1 MDIDKYTQYNESF
14 CRTCTFQ
21 IGKDAGFFSEYNNM
35 ILAMAY
41 CLIHR
46 VRFQITSEGA
56 NFNPKQGWKG
66 FFLPFCQE
74 APNDVKHYKTAD
86 WRFALKRIGL
96 HQDWYAITSLFPYF
110 TFWKRQMRTQDVFGK
125 CRDRRSMDRYH
136 SIRELGFEGDFQQLC
151 AELVKM
157 TWRYN
162 EETEDRI
169 SRMIQTLNLP
179 AHYVSVHVRRGDK
192 IVEANHMPISQYMD
206 KLGDGCRNLFVATDD
221 YSVVEEIRAHYPEWA
236 IWTLCTP
243 LERGYMQS
251 AADQECAEE
260 KDRNMITLFATM
272 EILNRAELFVGTYS
286 SNMGMFM
293 GMRNPSICRGVDF
306 DHWLIW

>member
-1 MDIDKYTQYNESF
+1 MDLERYNQYNESF
-14 CRTCTFQ
+14 NRLCTFK
-21 IGKDAGFFSEYNNM
+21 IGICSGFFSEYNNM

-41 CLIHR
+41 CLLHR
-46 VRFQITSEGA
+46 IRFQLTSNDA
-56 NFNPKQGWKG
+56 NFNREKGWQGY
-66 FFLPFCQE
+66 FLPFCHE
-74 APNDVKHYKTAD
+74 VSDSKNHYRTWD
-86 WRFALKRIGL
+86 YRYALKRIVFQL
-96 HQDWYAITSLFPYF
+96 DFSSIASLYPYLFP
-110 TFWKRQMRTQDVFGK
+110 WKKRLRTQDIFGK
-125 CRDRRSMDRYH
+125 CRNKHQKDSSFR
-136 SIRELGFEGDFQQLC
+136 IFELGFEGDFQQLC

-221 YSVVEEIRAHYPEWA
+221 YSVVEEIRAHYPDWA

-293 GMRNPSICRGVDF
+293 GMRNPSICRSVDF